1 MISVS
6 IIIPCYNEGENIP
19 ILISK
24 IKKILEPSNYS
35 NKYELV
41 LINDASTDNTENI
54 IKEQKDKIKFL
65 TFYNLKSNYGKATA
79 LDVGILHST
88 GDIICILDVIYI
100 WHLKHIKNVRFV
112 KQARCNLING
122 KRQNRRDK
130 KNIKFF
136 SKIYNKII
144 RILTGSKVEDHFS
157 GIKVFKK
164 KIYDNSDYGGIARFI
179 TLIAKK
185 FNYKILEIDIEHF
198 SREKGK
204 SSYNLFDRIILSFKD
219 IFCIIFCIIF
229 NKENLYQFKQLILV
243 CLIIIT
249 CISFILFKIN
259 YDLKYIIMLL
269 TILFIISV
277 FNNLIENFLKKK
289 IEDKKKEVIN
299 SFLRNPNKWNYVL
312 VIYHLKKKNFEDF
325 CKLASKENFKYLEVA
340 PSLISFKTNKLLRVI
355 KTRKLKIQSIQSVF
369 LNIIQKNIKI

>member
-88 GDIICILDVIYI
+88 GDIICILDGDLQYDISDM
-100 WHLKHIKNVRFV
+100 LKMLDLLN
-112 KQARCNLING
+112 KQDADLING

-289 IEDKKKEVIN
+289 IEDKKK
-299 SFLRNPNKWNYVL
+299 RGNKF
-312 VIYHLKKKNFEDF
+312 ISKK
-325 CKLASKENFKYLEVA
+325 SK
-340 PSLISFKTNKLLRVI
+340 
-355 KTRKLKIQSIQSVF
+355 
-369 LNIIQKNIKI
+369 